1 MSGTEIPVG
10 FRFKEKNSSKIGN
23 RDKDGRFFSDGVGLE
38 SHSPK
43 IKFLLPYLN
52 LINSS

>member
-23 RDKDGRFFSDGVGLE
+23 RDEYGKFFPDGVGLA
-38 SHSPK
+38 PK